1 MEKESQ
7 NATVKTPSLV
17 MYIIRITLKILMYS
31 SYFFS
36 LNQMDF
42 IYIFIYFDV
51 QDKTGLH
58 KNKTITLILKMT
70 KNNLNYNFNGT
81 LSVCFEI
88 K

>member
-17 MYIIRITLKILMYS
+17 MYIIRISLKILMYS

-42 IYIFIYFDV
+42 IYIFIYFV
-51 QDKTGLH
+51 H
-58 KNKTITLILKMT
+58 NAHFLILRGSRGLMVRE
-70 KNNLNYNFNGT
+70 LD
-81 LSVCFEI
+81 L
-88 K
+88 

>member
-17 MYIIRITLKILMYS
+17 MYIIRMSLKILMYS

-42 IYIFIYFDV
+42 IYIFIYFNV

-58 KNKTITLILKMT
+58 NNKTITLILKMT